1 MKVELISIGDE
12 LLIGQTVN
20 TNATWIG
27 EQLSLRGVA
36 VIYGTTIQDDENSIT
51 SSLSLAMN
59 RSDVVIITGGLGPT
73 LDDITKSTLAK
84 FFDTSLVIDESVLAR
99 IQDYFEKR
107 ELEMLDVNIQ
117 QAALPES
124 AYVLKN
130 DLGTASGMWFEEG
143 GKVVISLPGVPYE
156 MKHILGGEG
165 FKRLFERFNID
176 LLYSKTIS
184 FQGIGESYLAEQIQD
199 VEIELIKKGVKLAYL
214 PSTSALR
221 MRFNAVDSKLNQ
233 AIIED
238 AINTIEA
245 RLPRYLYARN
255 EVSLSE
261 VVGALLLT
269 QEKTLATVESCTGG
283 GIANEITKIAGCSKY
298 FKGSIVCYANE
309 VKISNVNVS
318 EVALEKYGA
327 VSREV
332 VEQMAIN
339 GKAKLNVDYCIST
352 SGVAG
357 PDGGSSEKPVGFVWI
372 AIATPEGVF
381 SLNKT
386 FGNSRERIIKSAVLT
401 SLNLLRCE
409 LMNIL

>member
-1 MKVELISIGDE
+1 
-12 LLIGQTVN
+12 
-20 TNATWIG
+20 
-27 EQLSLRGVA
+27 
-36 VIYGTTIQDDENSIT
+36 
-51 SSLSLAMN
+51 
-59 RSDVVIITGGLGPT
+59 
-73 LDDITKSTLAK
+73 
-84 FFDTSLVIDESVLAR
+84 
-99 IQDYFEKR
+99 
-107 ELEMLDVNIQ
+107 
-117 QAALPES
+117 
-124 AYVLKN
+124 
-130 DLGTASGMWFEEG
+130 
-143 GKVVISLPGVPYE
+143 
-156 MKHILGGEG
+156 
-165 FKRLFERFNID
+165 
-176 LLYSKTIS
+176 
-184 FQGIGESYLAEQIQD
+184 
-199 VEIELIKKGVKLAYL
+199 
-214 PSTSALR
+214 
-221 MRFNAVDSKLNQ
+221 FNAVDSKLNQ

-269 QEKTLATVESCTGG
+269 QEKSLATVESCTGG

-298 FKGSIVCYANE
+298 FKGSIVSYANE

-339 GKAKLNVDYCIST
+339 GKARLNVDYCIST

>member
-1 MKVELISIGDE
+1 
-12 LLIGQTVN
+12 
-20 TNATWIG
+20 
-27 EQLSLRGVA
+27 
-36 VIYGTTIQDDENSIT
+36 
-51 SSLSLAMN
+51 
-59 RSDVVIITGGLGPT
+59 
-73 LDDITKSTLAK
+73 
-84 FFDTSLVIDESVLAR
+84 
-99 IQDYFEKR
+99 
-107 ELEMLDVNIQ
+107 
-117 QAALPES
+117 
-124 AYVLKN
+124 
-130 DLGTASGMWFEEG
+130 
-143 GKVVISLPGVPYE
+143 
-156 MKHILGGEG
+156 
-165 FKRLFERFNID
+165 
-176 LLYSKTIS
+176 
-184 FQGIGESYLAEQIQD
+184 
-199 VEIELIKKGVKLAYL
+199 
-214 PSTSALR
+214 

-269 QEKTLATVESCTGG
+269 QEKSLATVESCTGG

-298 FKGSIVCYANE
+298 FKGSIVSYANE

-339 GKAKLNVDYCIST
+339 GKARLNVDYCIST

>member
-1 MKVELISIGDE
+1 LKVELISIGDE

-27 EQLSLRGVA
+27 EQLSIRGVA
-36 VIYGTTIQDDENSIT
+36 VSYGTTIKDDENIIT
-51 SSLSLAMN
+51 SSLSLAMT
-59 RSDVVIITGGLGPT
+59 RADVVIITGGLGPT
-73 LDDITKSTLAK
+73 DDDITKSTLAR
-84 FFDTSLVIDESVLAR
+84 FFKTDLIINEDVLKR
-99 IQDYFEKR
+99 VQGYFDKR
-107 ELEMLDVNIQ
+107 DLEMLDVNIQ
-117 QAALPES
+117 QAALPKS
-124 AYVLKN
+124 AHILKN
-130 DLGTASGMWFEEG
+130 ELGTASGMWFEEN

-156 MKHILGGEG
+156 MKHILGREG
-165 FKRLFERFNID
+165 FERLFERFNID

-184 FQGIGESYLAEQIQD
+184 FQGIGESYLAEQIKD
-199 VEIELIKKGVKLAYL
+199 IEIELTNDGVKLAYL

-221 MRFNAVDSKLNQ
+221 IRFNSKDCKTNRDK
-233 AIIED
+233 IED
-238 AINTIEA
+238 AINKIELK
-245 RLPRYLYARN
+245 LPRYLYARN
-255 EVSLSE
+255 ESSLSE
-261 VVGALLLT
+261 VVGELLVKH
-269 QEKTLATVESCTGG
+269 EKSLATVESFTGG

-298 FKGSIVCYANE
+298 FKGSIVSYANE
-309 VKISNVNVS
+309 VKISNVHVS
-318 EVALEKYGA
+318 EVALKKYGA